1 LYEINIKG
9 AIFCQVIKI
18 KLLIQLSPSI
28 TPGNQKWKGAAPLF
42 SNKVDKINKLL
53 KLLLIIQLLLKNN
66 IIKIMANNKIDEAKA
81 WVKKYFNL
89 LSDVIR
95 FFLPSFIKGINE
107 SKLISN
113 PIQAPNQELE
123 EIVIKV
129 PEINIIRKILFEI
142 FLIKKKRIITF
153 ISGVWT
159 Q

>member
-1 LYEINIKG
+1 MYEISIKG

-18 KLLIQLSPSI
+18 NLLIQFNPSI

-42 SNKVDKINKLL
+42 NNKVDKINKSL
-53 KLLLIIQLLLKNN
+53 KLLFIIQLLLKNN
-66 IIKIMANNKIDEAKA
+66 IIKIIANNKIDEAKA

-89 LSDVIR
+89 LSEVIK

-113 PIQAPNQELE
+113 PIHAPNQELE
-123 EIVIKV
+123 EIVIKE
-129 PEINIIRKILFEI
+129 PEINIIKKILLEI